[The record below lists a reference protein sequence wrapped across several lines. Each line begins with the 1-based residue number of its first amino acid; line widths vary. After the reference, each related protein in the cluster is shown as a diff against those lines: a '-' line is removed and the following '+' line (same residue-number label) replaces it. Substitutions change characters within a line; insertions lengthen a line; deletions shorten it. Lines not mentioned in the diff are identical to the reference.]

1 MGDLTLSYADSGNV
15 VFQLETWN
23 GSHHYA
29 RLQIFGVS
37 RNCNENSRATCA
49 LPIHRIVQHKILCKR
64 MEAPLVN
71 LLIMQK
77 GERGR
82 AVGSKA
88 DKASP
93 FWGFFLSTNGSKPK
107 EGSFIWFVVLV
118 LQCDQKQLSQTIS
131 L

>member
-37 RNCNENSRATCA
+37 RNCNENSD
-49 LPIHRIVQHKILCKR
+49 LPVLYQFTGLYILCKR

-77 GERGR
+77 GERG
-82 AVGSKA
+82 
-88 DKASP
+88 
-93 FWGFFLSTNGSKPK
+93 
-107 EGSFIWFVVLV
+107 EGCWE
-118 LQCDQKQLSQTIS
+118 
-131 L
+131 

>member
-49 LPIHRIVQHKILCKR
+49 LPIHRIVQHEILCKR
-64 MEAPLVN
+64 MEAPLKSFDN
-71 LLIMQK
+71 AK
-77 GERGR
+77 GRR
-82 AVGSKA
+82 AFGSKA

-107 EGSFIWFVVLV
+107 EGSFIWFVVLALV
-118 LQCDQKQLSQTIS
+118 VFKCRVENVDPFRLT
-131 L
+131 